1 MSETTLPFHNKHAQS
16 GRHSALVLVREA
28 FGERKAQQLN
38 TDQPRASSV
47 GKPEVR
53 ATFAFRAFPRGHS
66 HPPSRKPLQG
76 WLKFL
81 TDRDCGVSSGFYL
94 CSLRS
99 SSQMSQYHGEVS
111 GNHQLKFNINTQMKN
126 FLQTSCLKL
135 YIHFFQFGKHLQQNP
150 LKIW

>member
-1 MSETTLPFHNKHAQS
+1 MSETTPPFHNKHAQS

-66 HPPSRKPLQG
+66 HQPSRKPLQG

-135 YIHFFQFGKHLQQNP
+135 YIHFFNLENISN
-150 LKIW
+150 KIL